1 MPPANLHCLQVIL
14 DDQASAARVGDLARR
29 DPWSALEKPHS
40 GREIHVIVGS
50 ASKPAKTAAVQFAKE
65 LTSHLRLGQ
74 DWRGLNVTVQRLE
87 RGELPPL
94 GPPAHTNGDL
104 IAWIVES

>member
-1 MPPANLHCLQVIL
+1 MPPDNLHYLQVIL
-14 DDQASAARVGDLARR
+14 DDQASATRVGDLARR

-50 ASKPAKTAAVQFAKE
+50 ASKPAKAAAVQFAKE

-74 DWRGLNVTVQRLE
+74 DWRSLNVTVQRLE
-87 RGELPPL
+87 PGQVPTL
-94 GPPAHTNGDL
+94 GTPAHSDGDL
-104 IAWIVES
+104 TAWILQ

>member
-1 MPPANLHCLQVIL
+1 MPSDNLHYLQVIL

-29 DPWSALEKPHS
+29 DPWSMLEKPHS

-50 ASKPAKTAAVQFAKE
+50 PSPPAKAAAVQFAKE

-74 DWRGLNVTVQRLE
+74 DWRSLNVTVQRLDPDQV
-87 RGELPPL
+87 PPL
-94 GPPAHTNGDL
+94 GPPAHTDGDL
-104 IAWIVES
+104 TAWIVES